1 MIINRKDI
9 PEDAINILAKLN
21 DVSEGYL
28 VGGCVRD
35 LLLGKRPHDFDI
47 TTKLR
52 PNEIIELL
60 RKNGYYCYGKGI
72 EYGTVVAVGK
82 YNEEF
87 EITTY
92 RSDSNYSDGR
102 HPDTVEFADNILED
116 LSRRDFTINAIA
128 YNPISKE
135 IIDRFGG
142 INDLN
147 NKRINA
153 VGDANLRF
161 KEDGLRI
168 LRALRFAIRFDYEI
182 SGSTKTAILR
192 NIDKI
197 DNISKER
204 ITNEFR
210 KIFSYNKPVFNTFRE
225 YATIIKKIIPEIEP
239 CIGFEQNN
247 PYHHHDVYLH
257 MLSVTDLCNTTDFCI
272 NMAALL
278 HDIGKPNTYTQ
289 DEEGFGHF
297 HGHPKKSLEITEKVL
312 KNDFRITSKEYDKIC
327 KLVELHDMT
336 FLASEKA
343 VKRNINKYGHEF
355 IEDWCVL
362 KKADRN
368 DHMFP
373 KGKDVRW
380 YPQVEEIKK
389 IYDDIL
395 LNEPCCTL
403 KDLQINGND
412 LISLGIPKGKE
423 IGIILNDVL
432 NKVID
437 DELYNEKETLVSYVE
452 NNYIED
458 IEKNL

>member
-102 HPDTVEFADNILED
+102 HPDTVEFSDNILED

-192 NIDKI
+192 NIDK
-197 DNISKER
+197 ISKER

>member
-9 PEDAINILAKLN
+9 PEDAMNILAKLN
-21 DVSEGYL
+21 EVSEGYL

-52 PNEIIELL
+52 PDEIIKLL
-60 RKNGYYCYGKGI
+60 KNNGYYCYGKGI

-210 KIFSYNKPVFNTFRE
+210 KIFSYNKPVFNIFRE
-225 YATIIKKIIPEIEP
+225 YSTLIKKIIPEIEP

-272 NMAALL
+272 MAALL

-355 IEDWCVL
+355 IEDWCIL
-362 KKADRN
+362 KKADRD

-373 KGKDVRW
+373 NGKDVRW
-380 YPQVEEIKK
+380 YPQVEEIKQ

-412 LISLGIPKGKE
+412 LISLGVPKGKE
-423 IGIILNDVL
+423 IGMILNDVL

-437 DELYNEKETLVSYVE
+437 DELYNEKETLISYVE
-452 NNYIED
+452 SNYIED

>member
-35 LLLGKRPHDFDI
+35 LLLGKRPH
-47 TTKLR
+47 
-52 PNEIIELL
+52 EIIELL
-60 RKNGYYCYGKGI
+60 RNNGYYCYGKGI

-92 RSDSNYSDGR
+92 RGDSNYSDGR

-412 LISLGIPKGKE
+412 LISLGVPKGKE

>member
-1 MIINRKDI
+1 MRK
-9 PEDAINILAKLN
+9 
-21 DVSEGYL
+21 
-28 VGGCVRD
+28 
-35 LLLGKRPHDFDI
+35 
-47 TTKLR
+47 
-52 PNEIIELL
+52 
-60 RKNGYYCYGKGI
+60 
-72 EYGTVVAVGK
+72 
-82 YNEEF
+82 
-87 EITTY
+87 
-92 RSDSNYSDGR
+92 
-102 HPDTVEFADNILED
+102 
-116 LSRRDFTINAIA
+116 
-128 YNPISKE
+128 
-135 IIDRFGG
+135 
-142 INDLN
+142 
-147 NKRINA
+147 
-153 VGDANLRF
+153 
-161 KEDGLRI
+161 
-168 LRALRFAIRFDYEI
+168 
-182 SGSTKTAILR
+182 
-192 NIDKI
+192 
-197 DNISKER
+197 NISKER
-204 ITNEFR
+204 ITDEFR

-278 HDIGKPNTYTQ
+278 HEIGKPNTYTQ

-312 KNDFRITSKEYDKIC
+312 KNDFRITNKEYDKIC
-327 KLVELHDMT
+327 QLVELHDMT
-336 FLASEKA
+336 FPASEKA

-373 KGKDVRW
+373 NGKDVRW

-437 DELYNEKETLVSYVE
+437 DELYNEKEILVNYVE
-452 NNYIED
+452 SNYIED

>member
-1 MIINRKDI
+1 MVINNNDI
-9 PEDAINILAKLN
+9 PDDALNILAKIN
-21 DVSEGYL
+21 NVSEGYL

-35 LLLGKRPHDFDI
+35 LLLGKQPHDFDI
-47 TTKLR
+47 TTKLH
-52 PNEIIELL
+52 PNEIIKLL
-60 RKNGYYCYGKGI
+60 TDNGYYCYGKGI

-82 YNEEF
+82 NNEEF
-87 EITTY
+87 EVTTY
-92 RSDSNYSDGR
+92 RGESNYSDGR
-102 HPDTVEFADNILED
+102 HPDSVEFTDNIFED

-135 IIDRFGG
+135 IVDRFGG
-142 INDLN
+142 LSDLKH
-147 NKRINA
+147 KRINA
-153 VGDANLRF
+153 IGDANLRF
-161 KEDGLRI
+161 KEDALRI
-168 LRALRFAIRFDYEI
+168 LRALRFSIRFGYEI
-182 SGSTKTAILR
+182 SGNTKTAILR
-192 NIDKI
+192 NIDRL
-197 DNISKER
+197 DNVSKER
-204 ITNEFR
+204 ITEEFR
-210 KIFSYNKPVFNTFRE
+210 KIFSYNKPIFNIFRE
-225 YATIIKKIIPEIEP
+225 YQSVIKKVIPEIET

-257 MLSVTDLCNTTDFCI
+257 LLSVVDLCNTSDFSI

-278 HDIGKPNTYTQ
+278 HDIGKPDTYTQ

-297 HGHPKKSLEITEKVL
+297 HGHPKKSLEIAEKVL

-336 FLASEKA
+336 FLASEKT

-355 IEDWCVL
+355 IEDWCIL

-368 DHMFP
+368 DHLFP
-373 KGKDVRW
+373 NGKDVRW

-395 LNEPCCTL
+395 SNEPCCTL

-412 LISLGIPKGKE
+412 LISLGVPKGKE
-423 IGIILNDVL
+423 IGTILNDVL

-437 DELYNEKETLVSYVE
+437 DELYNQKETLVNYVE
-452 NNYIED
+452 SNYIKD
-458 IEKNL
+458 IEKSL